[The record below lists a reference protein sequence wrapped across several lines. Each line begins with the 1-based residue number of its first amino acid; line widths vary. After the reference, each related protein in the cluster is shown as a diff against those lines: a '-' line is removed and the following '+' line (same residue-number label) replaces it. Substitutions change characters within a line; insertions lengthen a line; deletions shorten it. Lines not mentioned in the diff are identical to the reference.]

1 MQHPKDIFC
10 MEANELL
17 DIIEQS
23 ILDIESGNLVPDAI
37 NNIFRAFHT
46 IKGSAAMLGFQEI
59 SSFSHEVESLL
70 EIARKGEIKSEVLKN
85 GFTQIILSS
94 KDHLRE
100 CFQCIKSEQKITID
114 AVLLVE
120 IDKLKNANVK
130 NLYDVVSE
138 KESSKCYYI
147 ELKPNKDIVKSGLDP
162 VNILKDLSKMGKCDI
177 KVNTNSVPVLDIL
190 NEIDLYLIWDIT
202 IQTNKDKDIVKQ
214 AFIFYEGMGAYN
226 IKEIN
231 KNIDNENYDIL
242 YSVNPLTDN
251 ELKEKESKDAKGFS
265 ANNKKTEDIKVSS
278 LRIDSLVNLVGE
290 LVVNY
295 AQLYKNI
302 SKSKDVETSIVL
314 EEHNRIIENLKES
327 VLEIRMVPVGAVFNR
342 FRRVIRDLNIELN
355 KNVELLIEGE
365 DTELDKT
372 IVDKLYD
379 PLLHL
384 VRNSMDHGI
393 EDNQNRKSSDKSP
406 NGKIT
411 LKAINEGSQIKI
423 IIEDD
428 GVGINY
434 QHIRNNALKLGL
446 IDQNTKLT
454 NDELSDLIFKPGFST
469 KEDLTQISG
478 RGMGMSVVKEEI
490 HDLRGTIALS
500 SDHNRGTVIT
510 IRLPLTLSIIEGLL
524 TVVDQRKYIFPMSSV
539 RENINYSNSLE
550 YNNKWELLDIRG
562 DLIPHISLREI
573 FKAKQLRNKDS
584 QIVVV
589 RIGNE
594 KFGIEVDKIIG
605 PYQTVIQPFNGLLKG
620 INVFSGAS
628 IMGDGG
634 VSLIINLMGILEYT
648 QLKKYE

>member
-1 MQHPKDIFC
+1 MQPPKDIFC
-10 MEANELL
+10 MEADELL

-23 ILDIESGNLVPDAI
+23 ILDIETGKLIPDAI

-59 SSFSHEVESLL
+59 SNFSHEVESLL
-70 EIARKGEIKSEVLKN
+70 EMARRGEIKSEVLKN
-85 GFTQIILSS
+85 DFTQIILSS

-100 CFQCIKSEQKITID
+100 CLQCIKSDQKITID
-114 AVLLVE
+114 CVLLVE
-120 IDKLKNANVK
+120 IDKLKNDNVK
-130 NLYDVVSE
+130 NQHDTVSE
-138 KESSKCYYI
+138 KESSNCYYI
-147 ELKPNKDIVKSGLDP
+147 ELKPNKDIVKIGLDP
-162 VNILKDLSKMGKCDI
+162 VSVLKDLSKMGKCDV
-177 KVNTNSVPVLDIL
+177 KVNTNSVPGLGDL
-190 NEIDLYLIWDIT
+190 NAIDLYIIWGIT
-202 IQTNKDKDIVKQ
+202 IQTPNDIDTVKQ
-214 AFIFYEGMGAYN
+214 AFIFYEGMGAYDV
-226 IKEIN
+226 KE
-231 KNIDNENYDIL
+231 
-242 YSVNPLTDN
+242 
-251 ELKEKESKDAKGFS
+251 
-265 ANNKKTEDIKVSS
+265 ANNTFNANCEISDTGKPLQEDDTSVRGVIEEKALGASNKKVVDVKVSS
-278 LRIDSLVNLVGE
+278 LRLDTLVNLVGE

-295 AQLYKNI
+295 TQLSKNI
-302 SKSKDVETSIVL
+302 IKSKDVETCIVL
-314 EEHNRIIENLKES
+314 EEHNRIIESLKES
-327 VLEIRMVPVGAVFNR
+327 VLEIRMVPVSVVFNR
-342 FRRVIRDLNIELN
+342 FRRVIRDLNKELN

-393 EDNQNRKSSDKSP
+393 EDNQNRKISDKSP

-423 IIEDD
+423 IIKDD

-434 QHIRNNALKLGL
+434 QYIRNNALKLGL
-446 IDQNTKLT
+446 IDQNSKLT

-469 KEDLTQISG
+469 KENLTQISG

-490 HDLRGTIALS
+490 HDLRGTIALN

>member
-1 MQHPKDIFC
+1 MQPPKDIFC
-10 MEANELL
+10 TEANELL

-23 ILDIESGNLVPDAI
+23 ILDIESGHLVPDAI

-70 EIARKGEIKSEVLKN
+70 EVARRGEMKSEVLKN

-100 CFQCIKSEQKITID
+100 SLQCIKSGQKITID
-114 AVLLVE
+114 SVLLVE
-120 IDKLKNANVK
+120 IDKLKNDNVE
-130 NLYDVVSE
+130 NQNDTISE
-138 KESSKCYYI
+138 KKYSNSYYI
-147 ELKPNKDIVKSGLDP
+147 ELKPNKDIVKIGLDP
-162 VNILKDLSKMGKCDI
+162 VNILKDLSEMGKCDI
-177 KVNTNSVPVLDIL
+177 KINTNSVPGLGDL
-190 NEIDLYLIWDIT
+190 NAIDLYVIWGIT
-202 IQTNKDKDIVKQ
+202 IETDKDKDTVKQ
-214 AFIFYEGMGAYN
+214 AFIFYDGMGAYD
-226 IKEIN
+226 IKETEN
-231 KNIDNENYDIL
+231 AYDVNYDIL
-242 YSVNPLTDN
+242 DNAKQSGRNDTDV
-251 ELKEKESKDAKGFS
+251 KKSKDEKVLG
-265 ANNKKTEDIKVSS
+265 ANSKKTVDVKVSS
-278 LRIDSLVNLVGE
+278 LRLDSLVNLVGE

-295 AQLYKNI
+295 TQLYKNI

-327 VLEIRMVPVGAVFNR
+327 VLEIRMVPVSEVFNR
-342 FRRVIRDLNIELN
+342 FRRVVRDLNKELN

-365 DTELDKT
+365 GTELDKT

-393 EDNQNRKSSDKSP
+393 EDNQNRKRIDKSP

-434 QHIRNNALKLGL
+434 EYIRSNALKLGL
-446 IDQNTKLT
+446 IDQNAKLT

-469 KEDLTQISG
+469 KENLTQISG

-490 HDLRGTIALS
+490 HDLRGTIALNS
-500 SDHNRGTVIT
+500 EHNHGTVIT

-524 TVVDQRKYIFPMSSV
+524 TVVDERKYIFPMSSV
-539 RENINYSNSLE
+539 RENLNYSKSLE
-550 YNNKWELLDIRG
+550 YNNKWELLDVRG
-562 DLIPHISLREI
+562 NLIPHISLREI
-573 FKAKQLRNKDS
+573 FKSKNLRNKDS
-584 QIVVV
+584 QIVIV

-620 INVFSGAS
+620 VNVFSGAS

-648 QLKKYE
+648 QLNKYE

>member
-1 MQHPKDIFC
+1 MQPPKDIFC
-10 MEANELL
+10 MEADELL

-23 ILDIESGNLVPDAI
+23 ILDIETGKLIPDAI

-59 SSFSHEVESLL
+59 SNFSHEVESLL
-70 EIARKGEIKSEVLKN
+70 EMARRGEIKSEVLKN
-85 GFTQIILSS
+85 DFTQIILSS

-100 CFQCIKSEQKITID
+100 CLQCIKSDQKITID
-114 AVLLVE
+114 CVLLVE
-120 IDKLKNANVK
+120 IDKLKNDNVE
-130 NLYDVVSE
+130 NQHDTVSE
-138 KESSKCYYI
+138 KESSNCYYI
-147 ELKPNKDIVKSGLDP
+147 ELKPNKDIVKIGLDP
-162 VNILKDLSKMGKCDI
+162 VSVLKDLSKMGKCDV
-177 KVNTNSVPVLDIL
+177 KVNTNSVPGLGDL
-190 NEIDLYLIWDIT
+190 NAIDLYIIWGIT
-202 IQTNKDKDIVKQ
+202 IQTPNDIDTVKQ
-214 AFIFYEGMGAYN
+214 AFIFYEGMGAYDV
-226 IKEIN
+226 KE
-231 KNIDNENYDIL
+231 
-242 YSVNPLTDN
+242 
-251 ELKEKESKDAKGFS
+251 
-265 ANNKKTEDIKVSS
+265 ANNTFNADCEISDTGKPLQEDDTSVRGVIEEKALGASNKKVVDVKVSS
-278 LRIDSLVNLVGE
+278 LRLDTLVNLVGE

-295 AQLYKNI
+295 TQLYKNI
-302 SKSKDVETSIVL
+302 IKSKDVETCIVL
-314 EEHNRIIENLKES
+314 EEHNRIIESLKES
-327 VLEIRMVPVGAVFNR
+327 VLEIRMVPVSVVFNR
-342 FRRVIRDLNIELN
+342 FRRVIRDLNKELN

-393 EDNQNRKSSDKSP
+393 EDNQNRKISDKSP

-423 IIEDD
+423 IIKDD

-434 QHIRNNALKLGL
+434 QYIRNNALKLGL
-446 IDQNTKLT
+446 IDQNSKLT

-469 KEDLTQISG
+469 KENLTQISG

-490 HDLRGTIALS
+490 HDLRGTIALN

>member
-1 MQHPKDIFC
+1 MQPPKDIFC
-10 MEANELL
+10 MEADELL

-23 ILDIESGNLVPDAI
+23 ILDIETGKLIPDAI

-59 SSFSHEVESLL
+59 SNFSHEVESLL
-70 EIARKGEIKSEVLKN
+70 EMARRGEIKSEVLKN
-85 GFTQIILSS
+85 DFTQIILSS

-100 CFQCIKSEQKITID
+100 CLQCIKSDQKITID
-114 AVLLVE
+114 CVLLVE
-120 IDKLKNANVK
+120 IDKLKNDNVK
-130 NLYDVVSE
+130 NQHDTVSE
-138 KESSKCYYI
+138 KESSNCYYI
-147 ELKPNKDIVKSGLDP
+147 ELKPNKDIVKIGLDP
-162 VNILKDLSKMGKCDI
+162 VSVLKDLSKMGKCDV
-177 KVNTNSVPVLDIL
+177 KVNTNSVPGLGDL
-190 NEIDLYLIWDIT
+190 NAIDLYIIWGIT
-202 IQTNKDKDIVKQ
+202 IQTPNDIDTVKQ
-214 AFIFYEGMGAYN
+214 AFIFYEGMGAYDV
-226 IKEIN
+226 KE
-231 KNIDNENYDIL
+231 
-242 YSVNPLTDN
+242 
-251 ELKEKESKDAKGFS
+251 
-265 ANNKKTEDIKVSS
+265 ANNTFNANCEISDTGKPLQEDDTSVRGVIEEKALGASNKKVVDVKVSS
-278 LRIDSLVNLVGE
+278 LRLDTLVNLVGE

-295 AQLYKNI
+295 TQLYKNI
-302 SKSKDVETSIVL
+302 IKSKDVETCIVL
-314 EEHNRIIENLKES
+314 EEHNRIIESLKES
-327 VLEIRMVPVGAVFNR
+327 VLEIRMVPVSVVFNR
-342 FRRVIRDLNIELN
+342 FRRVIRDLNKELN

-393 EDNQNRKSSDKSP
+393 EDNQNRKISDKSP

-423 IIEDD
+423 IIKDD

-434 QHIRNNALKLGL
+434 QYIRNNALKLGL
-446 IDQNTKLT
+446 IDQNSKLT

-469 KEDLTQISG
+469 KENLTQISG

-490 HDLRGTIALS
+490 HDLRGTIALN

>member
-1 MQHPKDIFC
+1 MQPPKDIFC
-10 MEANELL
+10 MEADELL

-23 ILDIESGNLVPDAI
+23 ILDIETGKLIPDAI

-59 SSFSHEVESLL
+59 SNFSHEVESLL
-70 EIARKGEIKSEVLKN
+70 EMARRGEIKSEVLTN
-85 GFTQIILSS
+85 DFSQIILSS

-100 CFQCIKSEQKITID
+100 CLQCIKSDQKITIYC
-114 AVLLVE
+114 VLLVE
-120 IDKLKNANVK
+120 IDKLKNDNVK
-130 NLYDVVSE
+130 NQHDTVSE
-138 KESSKCYYI
+138 KESSNCYYI
-147 ELKPNKDIVKSGLDP
+147 ELKPNKDIVKIGLDP
-162 VNILKDLSKMGKCDI
+162 VSVLKDLSKMGKCDV
-177 KVNTNSVPVLDIL
+177 KVNTNSVPGLGDL
-190 NEIDLYLIWDIT
+190 NAIDLYIIWGIT
-202 IQTNKDKDIVKQ
+202 IQTPNDIDTVKQ
-214 AFIFYEGMGAYN
+214 AFIFYEGMGAYDV
-226 IKEIN
+226 KETN
-231 KNIDNENYDIL
+231 NTFNANCDMSDTGKPLQEDDT
-242 YSVNPLTDN
+242 SVRGVI
-251 ELKEKESKDAKGFS
+251 EEKALGAS
-265 ANNKKTEDIKVSS
+265 NKKVVDVKVSS
-278 LRIDSLVNLVGE
+278 LRLDTLVNLVGE

-295 AQLYKNI
+295 TQLYKNI
-302 SKSKDVETSIVL
+302 IKSKDVETCIVL
-314 EEHNRIIENLKES
+314 EEHNRIIESLKES
-327 VLEIRMVPVGAVFNR
+327 VLEIRMVPVSVVFNR
-342 FRRVIRDLNIELN
+342 FRRVIRDLNKELN

-393 EDNQNRKSSDKSP
+393 EDNQNRKISDKSP

-423 IIEDD
+423 IIKDD

-434 QHIRNNALKLGL
+434 QYIRNNALKLGL
-446 IDQNTKLT
+446 IDQNSKLT

-469 KEDLTQISG
+469 KENLTQISG

-490 HDLRGTIALS
+490 HDLRGTIALN

>member
-1 MQHPKDIFC
+1 MQPPKDIFC
-10 MEANELL
+10 MEADELL

-23 ILDIESGNLVPDAI
+23 ILDIETGKLIPDAI
-37 NNIFRAFHT
+37 NNTFRALHT
-46 IKGSAAMLGFQEI
+46 IKGSAEILSFQEI
-59 SSFSHEVESLL
+59 SNFSHEMESLL
-70 EIARKGEIKSEVLKN
+70 EMARRGEIKSEVLKN
-85 GFTQIILSS
+85 DFTQIILSS

-100 CFQCIKSEQKITID
+100 CLQCIKSDQKITID
-114 AVLLVE
+114 CVLLVE
-120 IDKLKNANVK
+120 IDKLKNDNVE
-130 NLYDVVSE
+130 NQHDTVSE
-138 KESSKCYYI
+138 KESSNCYYI
-147 ELKPNKDIVKSGLDP
+147 ELKPNKDIVKIGLDP
-162 VNILKDLSKMGKCDI
+162 VSVLKDLSKMGKCDV
-177 KVNTNSVPVLDIL
+177 KVNTNSVPGLGDL
-190 NEIDLYLIWDIT
+190 NAIDLYIIWGIT
-202 IQTNKDKDIVKQ
+202 IQTPNDIDTVKQ
-214 AFIFYEGMGAYN
+214 AFIFYEGMGAYDV
-226 IKEIN
+226 KETN
-231 KNIDNENYDIL
+231 NTFNANCDMSDTGK
-242 YSVNPLTDN
+242 PLQEDDTNVRDV
-251 ELKEKESKDAKGFS
+251 KDEKALGAS
-265 ANNKKTEDIKVSS
+265 NKKVVDVKVSS
-278 LRIDSLVNLVGE
+278 LRLDTLVNLVGE

-295 AQLYKNI
+295 TQLYKNI
-302 SKSKDVETSIVL
+302 IKSKDVETCIVL
-314 EEHNRIIENLKES
+314 EEHNRIIESLKES
-327 VLEIRMVPVGAVFNR
+327 VLEIRMVPVSVVFNR
-342 FRRVIRDLNIELN
+342 FRRVIRDLNKELN

-393 EDNQNRKSSDKSP
+393 EDNQNRKISDKSP

-423 IIEDD
+423 IIKDD

-434 QHIRNNALKLGL
+434 QYIRNNALKLGL
-446 IDQNTKLT
+446 IDQNSKLT

-469 KEDLTQISG
+469 KENLTQISG

-490 HDLRGTIALS
+490 HDLRGTIALN

-524 TVVDQRKYIFPMSSV
+524 TVVDQREYIFPMSSV

>member
-1 MQHPKDIFC
+1 MQPPKDIFC
-10 MEANELL
+10 MEADELL

-23 ILDIESGNLVPDAI
+23 ILDIETGNLIPDAI

-59 SSFSHEVESLL
+59 SNFSHEVESLL
-70 EIARKGEIKSEVLKN
+70 EMARKGEIKSEVLKN
-85 GFTQIILSS
+85 DFTQIILST

-100 CFQCIKSEQKITID
+100 CLQCIKSNQKITID
-114 AVLLVE
+114 SVLLVE
-120 IDKLKNANVK
+120 IDKFKNDNVK
-130 NLYDVVSE
+130 NQHDIVSE
-138 KESSKCYYI
+138 KESSNCYYI
-147 ELKPNKDIVKSGLDP
+147 ELKPNKDIVKIGLDP
-162 VNILKDLSKMGKCDI
+162 VSVLKDLSKMGKCDV
-177 KVNTNSVPVLDIL
+177 KVNTKSVPGLGGL
-190 NEIDLYLIWDIT
+190 NAIDLYIIWGIT
-202 IQTNKDKDIVKQ
+202 IQTPKDKETVKQ
-214 AFIFYEGMGAYN
+214 AFIFYEGMGAYDV
-226 IKEIN
+226 KETN
-231 KNIDNENYDIL
+231 NTFNANCDIL
-242 YSVNPLTDN
+242 DTGKPLQEDDTNVRDI
-251 ELKEKESKDAKGFS
+251 KDQKALGAS
-265 ANNKKTEDIKVSS
+265 NKKVVDVKVSS
-278 LRIDSLVNLVGE
+278 LRLDTLVNLVGE

-295 AQLYKNI
+295 TQLYKNI
-302 SKSKDVETSIVL
+302 TKSKDVETSIVL
-314 EEHNRIIENLKES
+314 EEHNRIIESLKES
-327 VLEIRMVPVGAVFNR
+327 VLEIRMVPVSVVFNR
-342 FRRVIRDLNIELN
+342 FRRVIRDLNKELH

-393 EDNQNRKSSDKSP
+393 EDTQNRKISDKSP

-434 QHIRNNALKLGL
+434 KYIRNNALKLGL
-446 IDQNTKLT
+446 IDQNAKLT

-469 KEDLTQISG
+469 KENLTQISG

-490 HDLRGTIALS
+490 HDLRGTIALN

-573 FKAKQLRNKDS
+573 FKAKQLRNNDS
-584 QIVVV
+584 QIVIV

>member
-1 MQHPKDIFC
+1 M
-10 MEANELL
+10 
-17 DIIEQS
+17 
-23 ILDIESGNLVPDAI
+23 
-37 NNIFRAFHT
+37 
-46 IKGSAAMLGFQEI
+46 
-59 SSFSHEVESLL
+59 
-70 EIARKGEIKSEVLKN
+70 
-85 GFTQIILSS
+85 
-94 KDHLRE
+94 
-100 CFQCIKSEQKITID
+100 
-114 AVLLVE
+114 
-120 IDKLKNANVK
+120 
-130 NLYDVVSE
+130 
-138 KESSKCYYI
+138 
-147 ELKPNKDIVKSGLDP
+147 
-162 VNILKDLSKMGKCDI
+162 
-177 KVNTNSVPVLDIL
+177 
-190 NEIDLYLIWDIT
+190 
-202 IQTNKDKDIVKQ
+202 
-214 AFIFYEGMGAYN
+214 
-226 IKEIN
+226 
-231 KNIDNENYDIL
+231 
-242 YSVNPLTDN
+242 
-251 ELKEKESKDAKGFS
+251 
-265 ANNKKTEDIKVSS
+265 
-278 LRIDSLVNLVGE
+278 
-290 LVVNY
+290 
-295 AQLYKNI
+295 
-302 SKSKDVETSIVL
+302 L
-314 EEHNRIIENLKES
+314 EEHNRIIESLKES
-327 VLEIRMVPVGAVFNR
+327 VLEIRMVPVSVVFNR
-342 FRRVIRDLNIELN
+342 FRRVIRDLNKELN

-393 EDNQNRKSSDKSP
+393 EDNQNRKISDKSP

-423 IIEDD
+423 IIKDD

-434 QHIRNNALKLGL
+434 QYIRNNALKLGL
-446 IDQNTKLT
+446 IDQNSKLT

-469 KEDLTQISG
+469 KENLTQISG

-490 HDLRGTIALS
+490 HDLRGTIALN

>member
-1 MQHPKDIFC
+1 M
-10 MEANELL
+10 
-17 DIIEQS
+17 
-23 ILDIESGNLVPDAI
+23 
-37 NNIFRAFHT
+37 
-46 IKGSAAMLGFQEI
+46 
-59 SSFSHEVESLL
+59 
-70 EIARKGEIKSEVLKN
+70 ARRGEIKSEVLTN
-85 GFTQIILSS
+85 DFSQIILSS

-100 CFQCIKSEQKITID
+100 CLQCIKSDQKITID
-114 AVLLVE
+114 CVLLVE
-120 IDKLKNANVK
+120 IDKLKNDNVK
-130 NLYDVVSE
+130 NQHDTVSE
-138 KESSKCYYI
+138 KESSNCYYI
-147 ELKPNKDIVKSGLDP
+147 ELKPNKDIVKIGLDP
-162 VNILKDLSKMGKCDI
+162 VSVLKDLSKMGKCDV
-177 KVNTNSVPVLDIL
+177 KVNTNSVPGLGDL
-190 NEIDLYLIWDIT
+190 NAIDLYIIWGIT
-202 IQTNKDKDIVKQ
+202 IQTPNDIDTVKQ
-214 AFIFYEGMGAYN
+214 AFIFYEGMGAYDV
-226 IKEIN
+226 KE
-231 KNIDNENYDIL
+231 
-242 YSVNPLTDN
+242 
-251 ELKEKESKDAKGFS
+251 
-265 ANNKKTEDIKVSS
+265 ANNTFNANCEISDTGKPLQEDDTSVRGVIEEKALGASNKKVVDVKVSS
-278 LRIDSLVNLVGE
+278 LRLDTLVNLVGE

-295 AQLYKNI
+295 TQLYKNI
-302 SKSKDVETSIVL
+302 IKSKDVETCIVL
-314 EEHNRIIENLKES
+314 EEHNRIIESLKES
-327 VLEIRMVPVGAVFNR
+327 VLEIRMVPVSVVFNR
-342 FRRVIRDLNIELN
+342 FRRVIRDLNKELN

-393 EDNQNRKSSDKSP
+393 EDNQNRKISDKSP

-423 IIEDD
+423 IIKDD

-434 QHIRNNALKLGL
+434 QYIRNNALKLGL
-446 IDQNTKLT
+446 IDQNSKLT

-469 KEDLTQISG
+469 KENLTQISG

-490 HDLRGTIALS
+490 HDLRGTIALN

>member
-1 MQHPKDIFC
+1 
-10 MEANELL
+10 
-17 DIIEQS
+17 
-23 ILDIESGNLVPDAI
+23 
-37 NNIFRAFHT
+37 
-46 IKGSAAMLGFQEI
+46 MLGFQEI
-59 SSFSHEVESLL
+59 SNFSHEVESLL
-70 EIARKGEIKSEVLKN
+70 EMARRGEIKSEVLKN
-85 GFTQIILSS
+85 DFTQIILSS

-100 CFQCIKSEQKITID
+100 CLQCIKSDQKITID
-114 AVLLVE
+114 CVLLVE
-120 IDKLKNANVK
+120 IDKLKNDNVK
-130 NLYDVVSE
+130 NQHDTVSE
-138 KESSKCYYI
+138 KESSNCYYI
-147 ELKPNKDIVKSGLDP
+147 ELKPNKDIVKIGLDP
-162 VNILKDLSKMGKCDI
+162 VSVLKDLSKMGKCDV
-177 KVNTNSVPVLDIL
+177 KVNTNSVPGLGDL
-190 NEIDLYLIWDIT
+190 NAIDLYIIWGIT
-202 IQTNKDKDIVKQ
+202 IQTPNDIDTVKQ
-214 AFIFYEGMGAYN
+214 AFIFYEGMGAYDV
-226 IKEIN
+226 KE
-231 KNIDNENYDIL
+231 
-242 YSVNPLTDN
+242 
-251 ELKEKESKDAKGFS
+251 
-265 ANNKKTEDIKVSS
+265 ANNTFNANCEISDTGKPLQEDDTSVRGVIEEKALGASNKKVVDVKVSS
-278 LRIDSLVNLVGE
+278 LRLDTLVNLVGE

-295 AQLYKNI
+295 TQLSKNI
-302 SKSKDVETSIVL
+302 IKSKDVETCIVL
-314 EEHNRIIENLKES
+314 EEHNRIIESLKES
-327 VLEIRMVPVGAVFNR
+327 VLEIRMVPVSVVFNR
-342 FRRVIRDLNIELN
+342 FRRVIRDLNKELN

-393 EDNQNRKSSDKSP
+393 EDNQNRKISDKSP

-423 IIEDD
+423 IIKDD

-434 QHIRNNALKLGL
+434 QYIRNNALKLGL
-446 IDQNTKLT
+446 IDQNSKLT

-469 KEDLTQISG
+469 KENLTQISG

-490 HDLRGTIALS
+490 HDLRGTIALN

>member
-1 MQHPKDIFC
+1 MQPPKDIFC
-10 MEANELL
+10 TEANELL

-23 ILDIESGNLVPDAI
+23 ILDIESGHLVLDAV

-70 EIARKGEIKSEVLKN
+70 EVARRGEMKSEVLKN

-100 CFQCIKSEQKITID
+100 CLQCIKSGQKITID
-114 AVLLVE
+114 SVLLVE
-120 IDKLKNANVK
+120 IDKLKNDNVE
-130 NLYDVVSE
+130 NQNDTISE
-138 KESSKCYYI
+138 KKCSNSYYI
-147 ELKPNKDIVKSGLDP
+147 ELKPNKDIVKIGLDP
-162 VNILKDLSKMGKCDI
+162 VNILKDLSEMGKCDI
-177 KVNTNSVPVLDIL
+177 KINTNSVPGLGDL
-190 NEIDLYLIWDIT
+190 NAIDLYVIWGIT
-202 IQTNKDKDIVKQ
+202 IETDNDKDTVKQ
-214 AFIFYEGMGAYN
+214 AFIFYNGMGAYD
-226 IKEIN
+226 IKETEN
-231 KNIDNENYDIL
+231 AYDVNYDIL
-242 YSVNPLTDN
+242 DNAKQSGRNDTDV
-251 ELKEKESKDAKGFS
+251 KKSKDEKVLG
-265 ANNKKTEDIKVSS
+265 ANSKKTVDVRVSS
-278 LRIDSLVNLVGE
+278 LRLDSLVNLVGE

-295 AQLYKNI
+295 TQLYKNI

-314 EEHNRIIENLKES
+314 EVHNRIIENLKES
-327 VLEIRMVPVGAVFNR
+327 VLEIRMVPVSEVFNR
-342 FRRVIRDLNIELN
+342 FRRVVRDLNKELN

-365 DTELDKT
+365 GTELDKT

-393 EDNQNRKSSDKSP
+393 EDNQNRKRIDKSP
-406 NGKIT
+406 NGKII

-434 QHIRNNALKLGL
+434 EYIRSNALKLGL
-446 IDQNTKLT
+446 IDQNAKLT

-469 KEDLTQISG
+469 KENLTQISG

-490 HDLRGTIALS
+490 HDLRGTIALNS
-500 SDHNRGTVIT
+500 EHNHGTVIT

-524 TVVDQRKYIFPMSSV
+524 TVVDERKYIFPMSSV
-539 RENINYSNSLE
+539 RENLNYSKSLE
-550 YNNKWELLDIRG
+550 YNNKWELLDVRG
-562 DLIPHISLREI
+562 NLIPHISLREI
-573 FKAKQLRNKDS
+573 FKSKDLRNKDS
-584 QIVVV
+584 QIVIV

-620 INVFSGAS
+620 VNVFSGAS

-648 QLKKYE
+648 QLNKYE

>member
-1 MQHPKDIFC
+1 
-10 MEANELL
+10 
-17 DIIEQS
+17 
-23 ILDIESGNLVPDAI
+23 
-37 NNIFRAFHT
+37 
-46 IKGSAAMLGFQEI
+46 
-59 SSFSHEVESLL
+59 
-70 EIARKGEIKSEVLKN
+70 
-85 GFTQIILSS
+85 
-94 KDHLRE
+94 
-100 CFQCIKSEQKITID
+100 
-114 AVLLVE
+114 
-120 IDKLKNANVK
+120 
-130 NLYDVVSE
+130 
-138 KESSKCYYI
+138 
-147 ELKPNKDIVKSGLDP
+147 
-162 VNILKDLSKMGKCDI
+162 MGKCDV
-177 KVNTNSVPVLDIL
+177 KVNTNSVPGLGDL
-190 NEIDLYLIWDIT
+190 NAIDLYIIWGIT
-202 IQTNKDKDIVKQ
+202 IQTPNDIDTVKQ
-214 AFIFYEGMGAYN
+214 AFIFYEGMGAYDV
-226 IKEIN
+226 KE
-231 KNIDNENYDIL
+231 
-242 YSVNPLTDN
+242 
-251 ELKEKESKDAKGFS
+251 
-265 ANNKKTEDIKVSS
+265 ANNTFNANCEISDTGKPLQEDDTSVRGVIEEKALGASNKKVVDVKVSS
-278 LRIDSLVNLVGE
+278 LRLDTLVNLVGE

-295 AQLYKNI
+295 TQLYKNI
-302 SKSKDVETSIVL
+302 IKSKDVETCIVL
-314 EEHNRIIENLKES
+314 EEHNRIIESLKES
-327 VLEIRMVPVGAVFNR
+327 VLEIRMVPVSVVFNR
-342 FRRVIRDLNIELN
+342 FRRVIRDLNKELN

-393 EDNQNRKSSDKSP
+393 EDNQNRKISDKSP

-423 IIEDD
+423 IIKDD

-434 QHIRNNALKLGL
+434 QYIRNNALKLGL
-446 IDQNTKLT
+446 IDQNSKLT

-469 KEDLTQISG
+469 KENLTQISG

-490 HDLRGTIALS
+490 HDLRGTIALN

-524 TVVDQRKYIFPMSSV
+524 TVVDQREYIFPMSSV

>member
-1 MQHPKDIFC
+1 MQPPKDIFC
-10 MEANELL
+10 MEADELL

-23 ILDIESGNLVPDAI
+23 ILDIETGKLIPDAI

-59 SSFSHEVESLL
+59 SNFSHEVESLL
-70 EIARKGEIKSEVLKN
+70 EMARRGEIKSEVLKN
-85 GFTQIILSS
+85 DFTQIILSS

-100 CFQCIKSEQKITID
+100 CLQCIKSDQKITID
-114 AVLLVE
+114 CVLLVE
-120 IDKLKNANVK
+120 IDKLKNDNVK
-130 NLYDVVSE
+130 NQHDTVSE
-138 KESSKCYYI
+138 KESSNCYYI
-147 ELKPNKDIVKSGLDP
+147 ELKPNKDIVKIGLDP
-162 VNILKDLSKMGKCDI
+162 VSVLKDLSKMGKCDV
-177 KVNTNSVPVLDIL
+177 KVNTNSVPGLGDL
-190 NEIDLYLIWDIT
+190 NAIDLYIIWGIT
-202 IQTNKDKDIVKQ
+202 IQTPNDIDTVKQ
-214 AFIFYEGMGAYN
+214 AFIFYEGMGAYDV
-226 IKEIN
+226 KETN
-231 KNIDNENYDIL
+231 NTFNANCDMSDTGK
-242 YSVNPLTDN
+242 PLQEDDTN
-251 ELKEKESKDAKGFS
+251 VRGVIEEKALGAS
-265 ANNKKTEDIKVSS
+265 NKKVVDVKVSS
-278 LRIDSLVNLVGE
+278 LRLDTLVNLVGE

-295 AQLYKNI
+295 TQLYKNI
-302 SKSKDVETSIVL
+302 IKSKDVETCIVL
-314 EEHNRIIENLKES
+314 EEHNRIIESLKES
-327 VLEIRMVPVGAVFNR
+327 VLEIRMVPVSVVFNR
-342 FRRVIRDLNIELN
+342 FRRVIRDLNKELN

-393 EDNQNRKSSDKSP
+393 EDNQNRKISDKSP

-423 IIEDD
+423 IIKDD

-434 QHIRNNALKLGL
+434 QYIRNNALKLGL
-446 IDQNTKLT
+446 IDQNSKLT

-469 KEDLTQISG
+469 KENLTQISG

-490 HDLRGTIALS
+490 HDLRGTIALN